1 MLWELAMTDKAH
13 REELAKSP
21 PYDVL
26 ERKLAEEVGELP
38 LEVEP
43 CQETLR
49 GRMVRFWGWRVSR
62 FGTGRVLVP
71 VVRPVGADYEGGGR
85 GGAGGECASGGGGM
99 SDQLECPDC
108 GSGLFVLFGNDVG
121 LCVPCDTGWPLVPV
135 ETGNG

>member
-1 MLWELAMTDKAH
+1 MSGVLCGGSGPWPPLPPEPVRSVGEDAEWDRNRVEEDPVLWELAMTDKAH

-49 GRMVRFWGWRVSR
+49 GADGQVLGLACQPVWKRAGFWCLLCDQSVLIMREVAEAVREVNA
-62 FGTGRVLVP
+62 
-71 VVRPVGADYEGGGR
+71 RPE
-85 GGAGGECASGGGGM
+85 
-99 SDQLECPDC
+99 
-108 GSGLFVLFGNDVG
+108 
-121 LCVPCDTGWPLVPV
+121 V
-135 ETGNG
+135 EE